1 MYVKMNHK
9 GELLPAK
16 GEDEGA
22 RLITDEEEE
31 ALNLTRTVVNNIK
44 DKYFPGWNT
53 KRTGEVFRSE
63 LPAPQSVSPGVPR
76 YLISPPRTTGITHGI
91 PPTAAQVAALWEG
104 KSDWLD
110 AVSLATEPKT
120 IGAANRC

>member
-53 KRTGEVFRSE
+53 KRVGGVLQGELATQWVPPPS
-63 LPAPQSVSPGVPR
+63 AGGPR
-76 YLISPPRTTGITHGI
+76 YTLGTIRTPGKSTCL
-91 PPTAAQVAALWEG
+91 TAAQAAALWEG
-104 KSDWLD
+104 QSNWLD
-110 AVSLATEPKT
+110 ATALTTEPKT